1 MTLVDSS
8 FSITIVKTWLNA
20 GSAAGVGVAVGVGA
34 CVGVGVGVGAGVAV
48 GVGAGV
54 GFGVD
59 VGVGVGAGVR
69 VGVGVD
75 VGVGAGVGLAV
86 AVGVALGLAV
96 GCDVAAG
103 VGCPAVLLGL
113 TVLGRALADGVEA
126 KDGPRATG
134 GRGVG
139 AMGFGPNSSDEIH
152 MSNAAIPAHR
162 TRRLDM
168 SGSPRTHH

>member
-1 MTLVDSS
+1 M
-8 FSITIVKTWLNA
+8 
-20 GSAAGVGVAVGVGA
+20 
-34 CVGVGVGVGAGVAV
+34 GVGVGVGAGVAV

-86 AVGVALGLAV
+86 TVGLALGLAV
-96 GCDVAAG
+96 GCEVAAG

-134 GRGVG
+134 GRAAG
-139 AMGFGPNSSDEIH
+139 AMGFGPNSSDEIQ
-152 MSNAAIPAHR
+152 MTNAAIPAHK

-168 SGSPRTHH
+168 RDAGLTAASETGH

>member
-1 MTLVDSS
+1 MLVDSS
-8 FSITIVKTWLNA
+8 FSITIVKTRLTA
-20 GSAAGVGVAVGVGA
+20 GSAAG
-34 CVGVGVGVGAGVAV
+34 VGVGVGVGAGVGVGVGTGVAV
-48 GVGAGV
+48 GVGVGV
-54 GFGVD
+54 GVE
-59 VGVGVGAGVR
+59 VGVGAGVR
-69 VGVGVD
+69 VGVD

-134 GRGVG
+134 GRDVG
-139 AMGFGPNSSDEIH
+139 ATGWFDPSSSDEIH
-152 MSNAAIPAHR
+152 MSNAAIPVHR
-162 TRRLDM
+162 TRRLGM
-168 SGSPRTHH
+168 SGSPPTHH

>member
-20 GSAAGVGVAVGVGA
+20 GSAAGVGV
-34 CVGVGVGVGAGVAV
+34 GVGVGAGG
-48 GVGAGV
+48 GVGV
-54 GFGVD
+54 GFGV
-59 VGVGVGAGVR
+59 GVA
-69 VGVGVD
+69 
-75 VGVGAGVGLAV
+75 VGAGVGLAV
-86 AVGVALGLAV
+86 TVGLALGLAV
-96 GCDVAAG
+96 GCEVAAG

-126 KDGPRATG
+126 KDGPKATG

-139 AMGFGPNSSDEIH
+139 ATGLFDPSSSDEIQ
-152 MSNAAIPAHR
+152 MTNAAIPAHR

-168 SGSPRTHH
+168 SGSPPTH